1 MIACT
6 LLTGRNFISSHF
18 ALWLSSY
25 YRFFPVKL
33 IKAVPKMSFPPGPPL
48 PIHGIPPMPPMMP
61 PPYPV
66 PPMGMIPM
74 TVGMMHAPMMA
85 ALPMSLSGPI
95 QMPQHHQMKM
105 KKLNTHSTFKKQ
117 ENNVEHEIPKG
128 PPVTV
133 FVGNITERA
142 SDNLI
147 RQILQRCG
155 IVLNW
160 KRVQGA
166 NGKLQAFGFCEYGDP
181 ESALRAMRL
190 LHDYELGD
198 KKLVVKVDGKTKEKL
213 DEYKANKLS
222 KTQEEEEK
230 EKEKNDK
237 DSNKEEGETSDDA
250 LDEQTKQRDASV
262 TTSLQHLVN
271 AHSIELSKPLED
283 KTNKG
288 TSSPITTNATEKTQ
302 NSENSPKPRID
313 FEKLKKNELDEMDLE
328 EDKKSLI
335 HREIDKF
342 RDTYKRAEEE
352 RDKEKNHRQRRRDY
366 ESPETRTRDRDRERE
381 RDRDKRWSK
390 ERSNSGQDER
400 RRRRRS
406 RDRKRDSPRE
416 SPVVPRNQRERSRDR
431 QQRDRSISRDIN
443 EWNRDREQNKEKPK
457 DKEFKVEDDDDL
469 YEKKKHERK
478 AKEKENIY
486 QERLKNWAA
495 RERRKAKEY
504 EKERIKAEEQKKD
517 EAKEARRLKEF
528 LEDYDD
534 EKDDPKYFK
543 GSSLVRRMKEREKE
557 IEEDIL
563 DRQKE
568 KEELDE
574 LRKKLVEEGHPD
586 PEAEVERLLL
596 EESRLMEPPKPESPE
611 SEPEP
616 EIHPSPIKLRTLPKL
631 ISSPVPINEKLERL
645 QLKHSLPE
653 DEISQNSF
661 SGFSDVTAQPEERKL
676 MGFTSLRLGGSP
688 TQQLNS
694 SPSVTLNNNH
704 TSHKRKVT
712 VDEVFNVNDEETELK
727 KKRKLIPLDDN
738 HDDGP
743 KSPNTVSQMTLEE
756 KRKHI
761 RSLIEKIP
769 TDKNELFAYSLEWP
783 VVDKALMEKRIRP
796 WINKK
801 IVEYIG
807 EEEPTLV
814 EFICSK
820 VMAGSAAQSILDDVS
835 MVLDDE
841 AEVFVVKMWRL
852 LIYEI
857 EAKKLGLVCKPDS
870 GLQENVAQ
878 GKT

>member
-1 MIACT
+1 M
-6 LLTGRNFISSHF
+6 
-18 ALWLSSY
+18 
-25 YRFFPVKL
+25 FFPVKF

-48 PIHGIPPMPPMMP
+48 PIPGIPPMPPMMP
-61 PPYPV
+61 PPYAV

-74 TVGMMHAPMMA
+74 TVGMMPAPMMTPVA
-85 ALPMSLSGPI
+85 MTMPTPI
-95 QMPQHHQMKM
+95 PLPQHHQLKM
-105 KKLNTHSTFKKQ
+105 KKLNTHTTIKKQ
-117 ENNVEHEIPKG
+117 ENNIDLHDSPKG

-133 FVGNITERA
+133 FVGNITDRA
-142 SDNLI
+142 PDNLV

-181 ESALRAMRL
+181 ESALRAMRI

-198 KKLVVKVDGKTKEKL
+198 RKLVVKVDGKTKEKL
-213 DEYKANKLS
+213 DEYKASKLS
-222 KTQEEEEK
+222 KAHEEDEK
-230 EKEKNDK
+230 DKNDK
-237 DSNKEEGETSDDA
+237 DSGKEEGETSDDA
-250 LDEQTKQRDASV
+250 LDEQTKQRDNAIM
-262 TTSLQHLVN
+262 TSLQHLIN
-271 AHSIELSKPLED
+271 AHSAELSRPPDEKD
-283 KTNKG
+283 NSTTTTV
-288 TSSPITTNATEKTQ
+288 TSQPEKTSQ
-302 NSENSPKPRID
+302 NSEVSSPKPRID
-313 FEKLKKNELDEMDLE
+313 YERLKKNELDEMDLE

-352 RDKEKNHRQRRRDY
+352 RDKDKGHRQRRRDY
-366 ESPETRTRDRDRERE
+366 ESPEPRMRERERERE
-381 RDRDKRWSK
+381 RDREKRASK
-390 ERSNSGQDER
+390 ERSGGREER
-400 RRRRRS
+400 SRRRRS
-406 RDRKRDSPRE
+406 RERRHESPRE
-416 SPVVPRNQRERSRDR
+416 SPIVSRTHRERSRER
-431 QQRDRSISRDIN
+431 HIERAASRDVS
-443 EWNRDREQNKEKPK
+443 EWIREREQVDEKPK
-457 DKEFKVEDDDDL
+457 EKEVRDEDDDDL

-478 AKEKENIY
+478 AKEKESIY
-486 QERLKNWAA
+486 QERLKNWMA

-504 EKERIKAEEQKKD
+504 EKERIKAEEQKRD
-517 EAKEARRLKEF
+517 ELKEARRLKEF

-543 GSSLVRRMKEREKE
+543 GNGLVRRMKEREKE
-557 IEEDIL
+557 IEEDML
-563 DRQKE
+563 DRQRE

-586 PEAEVERLLL
+586 PEAEVERLLM
-596 EESRLMEPPKPESPE
+596 EESRHLEPPKPESPE

-616 EIHPSPIKLRTLPKL
+616 EIQPSPVKMRSIPKT
-631 ISSPVPINEKLERL
+631 ISSPISIEEKFERL
-645 QLKHSLPE
+645 SSKRPIPE
-653 DEISQNSF
+653 EEISQNSF
-661 SGFSDVTAQPEERKL
+661 SGFSDVIAQPEETKL

-688 TQQLNS
+688 TQQHNS
-694 SPSVTLNNNH
+694 SPSVPANNNH
-704 TSHKRKVT
+704 GMHKRKVT
-712 VDEVFNVNDEETELK
+712 VDDVFNVNDEETETK
-727 KKRKLIPLDDN
+727 KKRKLIPIDDN
-738 HDDGP
+738 HEDS
-743 KSPNTVSQMTLEE
+743 KSPNSILQMTIEE

-761 RSLIEKIP
+761 KNLIEKIP
-769 TDKNELFAYSLEWP
+769 TEKNELFAYNLDWT
-783 VVDKALMEKRIRP
+783 VVDKILMEKRIRP

-820 VMAGSAAQSILDDVS
+820 IMAGSAAQSILDDVS
-835 MVLDDE
+835 MVLDEE

>member
-1 MIACT
+1 M
-6 LLTGRNFISSHF
+6 
-18 ALWLSSY
+18 
-25 YRFFPVKL
+25 FFPVKF

-48 PIHGIPPMPPMMP
+48 PIPGIPPMPPMMP
-61 PPYPV
+61 PPYAV
-66 PPMGMIPM
+66 PPMGGMIPM
-74 TVGMMHAPMMA
+74 TVGMMPAPMMTPVA
-85 ALPMSLSGPI
+85 MTMPTPI
-95 QMPQHHQMKM
+95 PLPQHHQLKM
-105 KKLNTHSTFKKQ
+105 KKLNTHTTIKKQ
-117 ENNVEHEIPKG
+117 ENNIDLHDSPKG

-133 FVGNITERA
+133 FVGNITDRA
-142 SDNLI
+142 PDNLV

-181 ESALRAMRL
+181 ESALRAMRI

-198 KKLVVKVDGKTKEKL
+198 RKLVPGSCAIKSPVNQPTYNSTTTTV
-213 DEYKANKLS
+213 
-222 KTQEEEEK
+222 
-230 EKEKNDK
+230 
-237 DSNKEEGETSDDA
+237 TS
-250 LDEQTKQRDASV
+250 Q
-262 TTSLQHLVN
+262 
-271 AHSIELSKPLED
+271 P
-283 KTNKG
+283 
-288 TSSPITTNATEKTQ
+288 EKTSQ
-302 NSENSPKPRID
+302 NSEVSSPKPRID
-313 FEKLKKNELDEMDLE
+313 YERLKKNELDEMDLE

-352 RDKEKNHRQRRRDY
+352 RDKDKGHRQRRRDY
-366 ESPETRTRDRDRERE
+366 ESPEPRMRERERERE
-381 RDRDKRWSK
+381 RDREKRASK
-390 ERSNSGQDER
+390 ERSGGREER
-400 RRRRRS
+400 SRRRRS
-406 RDRKRDSPRE
+406 RERRHESPRE
-416 SPVVPRNQRERSRDR
+416 SPIVSRTHRERSRER
-431 QQRDRSISRDIN
+431 HIERAASRDVS
-443 EWNRDREQNKEKPK
+443 EWIREREQVDEKPK
-457 DKEFKVEDDDDL
+457 EKEVRDEDDDDL

-478 AKEKENIY
+478 AKEKESIY
-486 QERLKNWAA
+486 QERLKNWMA

-504 EKERIKAEEQKKD
+504 EKERIKAEEQKRD
-517 EAKEARRLKEF
+517 ELKEARRLKEF

-543 GSSLVRRMKEREKE
+543 GNGLVRRMKEREKE
-557 IEEDIL
+557 IEEDML
-563 DRQKE
+563 DRQRE

-586 PEAEVERLLL
+586 PEAEVERSMAFVLTLPSFAIL
-596 EESRLMEPPKPESPE
+596 HSILMEESRHLEPPKPESPE

-616 EIHPSPIKLRTLPKL
+616 EIQPSPVKMRSIPKT
-631 ISSPVPINEKLERL
+631 ISSPISIEEKFERL
-645 QLKHSLPE
+645 SSKRPIPE
-653 DEISQNSF
+653 EEISQNSF
-661 SGFSDVTAQPEERKL
+661 SGFSDVITQPEETKL

-688 TQQLNS
+688 TQQHNS
-694 SPSVTLNNNH
+694 SPSVPANNNH
-704 TSHKRKVT
+704 GMHKRKVT
-712 VDEVFNVNDEETELK
+712 VDDVFNVNDEETETK
-727 KKRKLIPLDDN
+727 KKRKLIPIDDN
-738 HDDGP
+738 HEDS
-743 KSPNTVSQMTLEE
+743 KSPNSILQMTIEE

-761 RSLIEKIP
+761 KNLIEKIP
-769 TDKNELFAYSLEWP
+769 TEKNELFAYNLDWT
-783 VVDKALMEKRIRP
+783 VVDKILMEKRIRP

-820 VMAGSAAQSILDDVS
+820 IMAGSAAQSILDDVS
-835 MVLDDE
+835 MVLDEE

>member
-1 MIACT
+1 
-6 LLTGRNFISSHF
+6 
-18 ALWLSSY
+18 
-25 YRFFPVKL
+25 
-33 IKAVPKMSFPPGPPL
+33 MSFPPGPPL
-48 PIHGIPPMPPMMP
+48 PIPGIGPMPPMMP
-61 PPYPV
+61 PPYAV
-66 PPMGMIPM
+66 PPMGGMIPM
-74 TVGMMHAPMMA
+74 TVGMMPGPMMTPVA
-85 ALPMSLSGPI
+85 MTMPTPI
-95 QMPQHHQMKM
+95 SMHQHHQLKM
-105 KKLNTHSTFKKQ
+105 KKLNTHTTFKKQ
-117 ENNVEHEIPKG
+117 DNNLEHQESPKG

-133 FVGNITERA
+133 FVGNITDRA
-142 SDNLI
+142 PDNLV

-190 LHDYELGD
+190 LHDYEIGD

-222 KTQEEEEK
+222 KAQEEDEKDKEE
-230 EKEKNDK
+230 K
-237 DSNKEEGETSDDA
+237 DSNKEEGEASDDA
-250 LDEQTKQRDASV
+250 LDEHTKQRDNAILG
-262 TTSLQHLVN
+262 SLQHLIK
-271 AHSIELSKPLED
+271 AHSSELTRPPDD
-283 KTNKG
+283 KDIPAPAASTHQ
-288 TSSPITTNATEKTQ
+288 SEKSQ
-302 NSENSPKPRID
+302 NSENNSPKPRID
-313 FEKLKKNELDEMDLE
+313 YERLKKNELDEMDLE

-352 RDKEKNHRQRRRDY
+352 RDKDKSHRQRRRDY
-366 ESPETRTRDRDRERE
+366 ESPESRTRDRERERE

-390 ERSNSGQDER
+390 ERSSGREER
-400 RRRRRS
+400 TSRRRRS
-406 RDRKRDSPRE
+406 RERKHDSPRE
-416 SPVVPRNQRERSRDR
+416 SPVVSRSHRERSRER
-431 QQRDRSISRDIN
+431 QQTDRSGTRDVN
-443 EWNRDREQNKEKPK
+443 DWNREREPTEEKPK
-457 DKEFKVEDDDDL
+457 EKDFEKEDDDDV

-478 AKEKENIY
+478 AKEKESIY
-486 QERLKNWAA
+486 QERLKNWMA

-504 EKERIKAEEQKKD
+504 EKERIRAEEQKKD

-543 GSSLVRRMKEREKE
+543 GNSLVRRMKEREKE

-616 EIHPSPIKLRTLPKL
+616 EIHHSPVKIRTVNKP
-631 ISSPVPINEKLERL
+631 ISSPLPIEEKIERISS
-645 QLKHSLPE
+645 KRVVSE
-653 DEISQNSF
+653 EEISQNSF
-661 SGFSDVTAQPEERKL
+661 SGFSDVITQPEEVKL
-676 MGFTSLRLGGSP
+676 MGFTSLRLGSSP
-688 TQQLNS
+688 TQQHNS
-694 SPSVTLNNNH
+694 SPSVPAQSNH

-712 VDEVFNVNDEETELK
+712 VDDVFNVNDEETDSK
-727 KKRKLIPLDDN
+727 KKRKLIPIDDN

-743 KSPNTVSQMTLEE
+743 KSPNSVLQMTIEE

-761 RSLIEKIP
+761 KSLIEKIP
-769 TDKNELFAYSLEWP
+769 TEKNELFAFNLDWA
-783 VVDKALMEKRIRP
+783 VVDKVLMEKRIRP

-820 VMAGSAAQSILDDVS
+820 IMAGSAAQSILDDVS
-835 MVLDDE
+835 MVLDEE